1 MIVSSLIEV
10 AEVLKT
16 TLPRHSI
23 VSSTELLPPISIDS
37 RTITAG
43 DCFIAISGSSFDGH
57 DFIDEAI
64 AKGARVVVH
73 SEPISVVA
81 ATSDCV
87 FMKVQ
92 DTTWALQKLSA
103 MVRKK
108 WAGIVVAVTGSMGKT
123 TTRRFASTL
132 LRQRYRVCESPG
144 NLNNHFGLPLSLL
157 RLEKS
162 DEIAV
167 VELAMDHPGEIRPL
181 SLISQPNIA
190 VITNVAPVHLESF
203 DSIDEIA
210 KEKAEILKGL
220 KDGGRF
226 IFNGEDSR
234 LCEIARGFNG
244 NAIAFGCSRSC
255 QVSVSRE
262 SPSEVSLMEILICT
276 PSGQYSTSVPFSGK
290 HYLQDL
296 AAAVAISVALGL
308 TDEEIQNGI
317 LELVP
322 VSQRGQLRLLSIDQG
337 IEVTIVDESYNSNP
351 EALNSVLEDFS
362 GWPWNGRKLAV
373 IGDMLELGSQAKSYH
388 RETGKRLADLNLD
401 AVVTVGKLTEEMR
414 KGACEAGM
422 STCKL
427 FHVRDYFQAA
437 KLLCRILDNGDLL
450 LVKASRRLGLDR
462 MIRYIESSFKRG
474 EVSL

>member
-16 TLPRHSI
+16 TLPRHPI
-23 VSSTELLPPISIDS
+23 VSNTELLPPISIDS
-37 RTITAG
+37 RTISAG
-43 DCFIAISGSSFDGH
+43 DCFIAILGASFDGH

-64 AKGARVVVH
+64 AKGSRVVIH
-73 SEPISVVA
+73 SKPIPTGSVA
-81 ATSDCV
+81 SDCV
-87 FMKVQ
+87 FLKVQ

-144 NLNNHFGLPLSLL
+144 NLNNQFGLPLSLL
-157 RLEKS
+157 NLEKP

-167 VELAMDHPGEIRPL
+167 VELGMNHPGEIRPL

-203 DSIDEIA
+203 DSIKKIA
-210 KEKAEILKGL
+210 EEKAEILKGL
-220 KDGGRF
+220 KKGGRF
-226 IFNGEDSR
+226 IFNGEDPR
-234 LCEIARGFNG
+234 LCEIAGGFDG
-244 NAIAFGCSRSC
+244 DAIAFGCSRSC

-262 SPSEVSLMEILICT
+262 SPSEVSSMKILIRT
-276 PSGQYSTSVPFSGK
+276 PSGQYSTIVPFSGK

-296 AAAVAISVALGL
+296 GAAVAISVALGL
-308 TDEEIQNGI
+308 TNEEIQNGI
-317 LELVP
+317 LQLAP
-322 VSQRGQLRLLSIDQG
+322 VAQRGQLRLLSTGQG

-362 GWPWNGRKLAV
+362 GWSWNGRKLAV

-388 RETGKRLADLNLD
+388 LETGKRLAELNLD

-414 KGACEAGM
+414 RGACDAGM
-422 STCKL
+422 STGRL

-437 KLLCRILDNGDLL
+437 KLLCKILDNGDLL
-450 LVKASRRLGLDR
+450 LVKASRSLGLDR
-462 MIRYIESSFKRG
+462 MISYIESSFKRG